1 MNTILKLFETFKN
14 VVNELSNFW
23 NVHNEIISTC
33 NTIGSYTFRGVNFRI
48 PIGK

>member
-1 MNTILKLFETFKN
+1 MFKS
-14 VVNELSNFW
+14 VVNELCNFW

-33 NTIGSYTFRGVNFRI
+33 NPIGSYTFRDVIYRI